1 MLKIAFVNQNLK
13 NYIKIWKKY
22 FICYTIDI
30 YFTKQERDKIFM
42 KKNKQENQEKTAKI
56 KSKNEPIEK
65 INQNENISNLT
76 IKDIEML
83 WIMQEAIENKSL
95 FDFFADI
102 N

>member
-1 MLKIAFVNQNLK
+1 MLEYNS
-13 NYIKIWKKY
+13 
-22 FICYTIDI
+22 
-30 YFTKQERDKIFM
+30 KQ
-42 KKNKQENQEKTAKI
+42 KKNLLKKLKAINMTNEKDILNI
-56 KSKNEPIEK
+56 KVSELKK

>member
-1 MLKIAFVNQNLK
+1 MSECTQ
-13 NYIKIWKKY
+13 
-22 FICYTIDI
+22 
-30 YFTKQERDKIFM
+30 KQ
-42 KKNKQENQEKTAKI
+42 KKNLLKKLKVINMTNEKDILNI
-56 KSKNEPIEK
+56 KVSELKK

>member
-1 MLKIAFVNQNLK
+1 MSECTQ
-13 NYIKIWKKY
+13 
-22 FICYTIDI
+22 
-30 YFTKQERDKIFM
+30 KQ
-42 KKNKQENQEKTAKI
+42 KKNLLKKLKAINMTNEKDILNI
-56 KSKNEPIEK
+56 KVSELKK

>member
-1 MLKIAFVNQNLK
+1 MSECTQ
-13 NYIKIWKKY
+13 
-22 FICYTIDI
+22 
-30 YFTKQERDKIFM
+30 KQ
-42 KKNKQENQEKTAKI
+42 KKNLLKKLKAINMTNEKDILNI
-56 KSKNEPIEK
+56 KVSELKK
-65 INQNENISNLT
+65 INQNENISTLT

>member
-1 MLKIAFVNQNLK
+1 MSEYNS
-13 NYIKIWKKY
+13 
-22 FICYTIDI
+22 
-30 YFTKQERDKIFM
+30 KQ
-42 KKNKQENQEKTAKI
+42 KKNLLKKLKAINMTNEKDILNMKVAELK
-56 KSKNEPIEK
+56 K
-65 INQNENISNLT
+65 INQNEDILNLT

>member
-1 MLKIAFVNQNLK
+1 MSECTQKQKKNLLKKLK
-13 NYIKIWKKY
+13 AINMTNEKDILNIKISELK
-22 FICYTIDI
+22 
-30 YFTKQERDKIFM
+30 
-42 KKNKQENQEKTAKI
+42 
-56 KSKNEPIEK
+56 K